1 MRSLLLRQVNSLT
14 RRAYSASMCSEVENV
29 KPFSEMPTITFF
41 KMVKE
46 SLPGGKYY
54 NKSIK
59 DVLQAFFD
67 EFGEA
72 VRIPAMLGNPEIVMS
87 YNSENFEKIFRAEG
101 TWPVRTGLDS
111 LEYYRDTKRP
121 EIYKDL
127 GSLFVSHGE
136 KWSNMRSI
144 ANPILM
150 QPKTIKKYTTQVDDI
165 AKEFIELM
173 RKIRNDKSEMPG
185 DFSNYIN
192 TWSLESVTA
201 VGLERRLNLF
211 DPNTNDEN
219 AKKLIKGIRDFFEM
233 SAEYDG
239 KASVWKYYQTKGFK
253 EFLNVYDT
261 LTDVI
266 LYYIDLA
273 IKEMDQEKSTA
284 TDSEDSILKK
294 LLRVDKRVAVIV
306 VSDLMLAGV
315 DTTASAVLNTIYC
328 LAKNPDKQEILRQE
342 LINILPEKNSRMTS
356 ENNKNMPYLRAVIKE
371 AMRLFPVASGNVRQT
386 TKEIV
391 ISGYRVPANTHVGL
405 QFHMDLINEK
415 YYPNPDKFLPER
427 WLRDQSDNNSRA
439 GVANPFSFLPF
450 GFGVRSCI
458 GKRIAELELETLVSN
473 IIRNFKVEWHYPDM
487 KIKST
492 FVNIPDSEMRFK
504 MIEL

>member
-1 MRSLLLRQVNSLT
+1 MRNLIIRQVNSLS
-14 RRAYSASMCSEVENV
+14 RRAYSAYLGSEIENA
-29 KPFSEMPTITFF
+29 KPFSEMPTISFL

-46 SLPGGKYY
+46 SIPGGKYY
-54 NKSIK
+54 KKSIK
-59 DVLQAFFD
+59 EVLQAFNE

-72 VRIPAMLGNPEIVMS
+72 VRIPAMLGNPEVVMS
-87 YNSENFEKIFRAEG
+87 YNSEYFERILRAEG
-101 TWPVRTGLDS
+101 NWPVRTGLDS

-136 KWSNMRSI
+136 KWSSMRSI

-165 AKEFIELM
+165 AKEFIEVM

-211 DPNTNDEN
+211 DENTHDEN

-233 SAEYDG
+233 TAEYDG

-253 EFLNVYDT
+253 ELLNVYDT

-266 LYYIDLA
+266 LHYIDQA
-273 IKEMDQEKSTA
+273 IKEMNESSSSSDA
-284 TDSEDSILKK
+284 EDSVLRK
-294 LLRVDKRVAVIV
+294 LLRADKRVAVIV

-315 DTTASAVLNTIYC
+315 DTTASAVLNTLYC
-328 LAKNPDKQEILRQE
+328 LAKNPEKQEILRQE
-342 LINILPEKNSRMTS
+342 LINILPEKNSKLTT

-371 AMRLFPVASGNVRQT
+371 AMRLYPVVSGNVRQT

-391 ISGYRVPANTHVGL
+391 VSEYRIPANTHVAL
-405 QFHMDLINEK
+405 QFYIDLLNEK
-415 YYPNPDKFLPER
+415 YYPDPMKFLPER
-427 WLRDQSDNNSRA
+427 WLRDQSDGDVKA

-458 GKRIAELELETLVSN
+458 GKRIAELELETLVVN
-473 IIRNFKVEWHYPDM
+473 VIRNFKVEWHYPEM

-504 MIEL
+504 VIDV